1 VRLHARIAET
11 LEGIYGV
18 NAALHAP
25 ELAHHYSEAEA
36 VLGIEK
42 LTHYSVT
49 TSEAALDEFAFESAG
64 NHFSMALGALN
75 EKELASGKS
84 NREIAETLF
93 ITQNTVIRHVANI
106 FSKIGVSNRT
116 EAESTPNANSRLVK
130 INNRIARTNYP
141 VISTDFSETQCL
153 LSPEQLFYCSYHVGW
168 LRHELDLQITAVRNR
183 RVR

>member
-1 VRLHARIAET
+1 
-11 LEGIYGV
+11 
-18 NAALHAP
+18 
-25 ELAHHYSEAEA
+25 
-36 VLGIEK
+36 
-42 LTHYSVT
+42 
-49 TSEAALDEFAFESAG
+49 
-64 NHFSMALGALN
+64 MALGALN